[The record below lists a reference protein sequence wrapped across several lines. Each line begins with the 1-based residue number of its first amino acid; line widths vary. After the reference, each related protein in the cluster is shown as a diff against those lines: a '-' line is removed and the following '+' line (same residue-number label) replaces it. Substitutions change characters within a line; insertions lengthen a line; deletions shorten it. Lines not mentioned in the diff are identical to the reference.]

1 MSWNMPE
8 CVACGERHPV
18 TKPRRPTVCI
28 GALRH
33 ELDMAQAHLAAISY
47 SRQRL
52 RDLEI
57 VVADQRRHIA
67 NLEEELLP
75 HIRADAGGTQEAIL

>member
-1 MSWNMPE
+1 MSWLDPE
-8 CVACGERHPV
+8 CPACGLKHTEH
-18 TKPRRPTVCI
+18 KPRRPTVCI
-28 GALRH
+28 EALRD
-33 ELDMAQAHLAAISY
+33 ELQRVRYQLFAAKH

-75 HIRADAGGTQEAIL
+75 HLVAPSEQEAMQL